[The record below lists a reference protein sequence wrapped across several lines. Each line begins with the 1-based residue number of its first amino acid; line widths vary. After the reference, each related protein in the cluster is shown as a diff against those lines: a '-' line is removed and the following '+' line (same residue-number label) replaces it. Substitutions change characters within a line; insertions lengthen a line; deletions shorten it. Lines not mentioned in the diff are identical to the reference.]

1 MNFITG
7 DNMEKELKKRI
18 TEYINKVSQFQG
30 PYEIIESNEAKI
42 YAFTEYIVKVHRKE
56 NNHKKF
62 FENERFLYNLLKKID
77 PNLIPNF
84 EINEDLQIIKTEKY
98 EYDLQEKITEIGYI
112 QDIFS
117 IRYIFKQ
124 IVDKLYILHSNNIF
138 HGDLKLENIVI
149 KGDYLDEDFGD
160 FELKFIDFSFSN
172 QLPNKTDTL
181 ICSRGTP
188 NYAAPEIG
196 TNLKINPFAADI
208 WSLGACFHILI
219 SGNFLY
225 DNKEYYKKLINKK
238 YDFYSVINYYRNK
251 EEKLNYKLIKLFEE
265 LIYGCCNIDPTKRWN
280 IVEVKNF
287 VDIELNYV
295 CNDEEWYQ
303 KCEEENK
310 IYSIPY
316 NIIKKEV

>member
-1 MNFITG
+1 MNFTTG
-7 DNMEKELKKRI
+7 NDMEKRNLNKRI
-18 TEYINKVSQFQG
+18 KEYVNKVSQSQG
-30 PYEIIESNEAKI
+30 PFVVINSNEAVI
-42 YAFTEYIVKVHRKE
+42 YAFTEYIVKVHRKK

-62 FENERFLYNLLKKID
+62 FENECFLYNLLKKIN

-84 EINEDLQIIKTEKY
+84 EINEELQIIKTEKY
-98 EYDLQEKITEIGYI
+98 EYDLYEKIDEIGYF

-124 IVDKLYILHSNNIF
+124 IVDKLHILHSNNIF

-149 KGDYLDEDFGD
+149 KGDYLDQHFGD
-160 FELKFIDFSFSN
+160 FELRFIDFSFSN

-188 NYAAPEIG
+188 YYAAPEIG

-208 WSLGACFHILI
+208 WSLGVCFHILI

-225 DNKEYYKKLINKK
+225 DSRLYYEKLINKK
-238 YDFYSVINYYRNK
+238 YDFFSVINYNRNK
-251 EEKLNYKLIKLFEE
+251 EEKLSYKLIKKFEE

-280 IVEVKNF
+280 IEKVKNF
-287 VDIELNYV
+287 VDIELNYL
-295 CNDEEWYQ
+295 CNNEEWYENY
-303 KCEEENK
+303 EETNK
-310 IYSIPY
+310 SILI
-316 NIIKKEV
+316 NTS